1 MATSSNLQ
9 EIVLQCIK
17 DLTNSQRPANRILIA
32 QYLGWELGRVD
43 DAVKRLKEDG
53 LVRTT
58 VPGYV
63 EPVETHPPSRPVS
76 NTILPDGTVILEL
89 GDDQI
94 RMTPH
99 EAQMVGKQLQGHAME
114 MAYWYEERRRGED
127 VARLQAQVVSLRRQ
141 LHTMNTRLSRAPRA
155 APGQSELFF
164 DEPTTRR
171 PRKAA

>member
-1 MATSSNLQ
+1 MAPSGNLQ

-76 NTILPDGTVILEL
+76 NTLLPDGTCILEV

-127 VARLQAQVVSLRRQ
+127 VARLQAEVRALRHQ
-141 LHTMNTRLSRAPRA
+141 LRTMSAKLARSPRGGA
-155 APGQSELFF
+155 NQAELPFF
-164 DEPTTRR
+164 EKPTRR
-171 PRKAA
+171 PPPA